1 MAEKKVIEVEI
12 KGEERVQS
20 LKSQLREATQ
30 EVAKLSDQYGATS
43 KQAIEAA
50 KRAAELKDVIGDSK
64 ALVDSFNPDAKFN
77 ALSSSIG
84 GVLNGFQAF
93 EGALG
98 LIGVEG
104 EAVNETLLK
113 VQSAMALSQGLQGL
127 GEARDS
133 FKQLG
138 AVAKETFS
146 GIKGAILATGI
157 GAFLVLLGTVAA
169 YWDEIKEAVGGV
181 NEEQEALN
189 ATLEDYKKGATDAAR
204 TTTEVK
210 NSFDL
215 ARQGVISK
223 EEALKTY
230 NDSLGSTF
238 GMAKNLNEAEALY
251 AQKTDA
257 YIKATAL
264 RAQAT
269 ALFEKAAQK
278 QADAITAGFEDQTSF
293 IDKVGLAFSN
303 YFSSNEELI
312 NDFNR
317 VNKKRVT
324 EFEQNSKKESN
335 ILNNL
340 ASDLLKQAETIENA
354 NGIASKSEQDLAKD
368 RQQRF
373 EDEKARIEEYKKLR
387 LKTARDIEDAEI
399 ALMKDG
405 TQKQIAEINIRY
417 ARLIK
422 DTNANN
428 ELLLEERKKLT
439 ALYEQQRNE
448 EVKAQL
454 IAESED
460 IGRLKKKGFDDLTI
474 RTEQANAELKLKVDS
489 DRAKAEQDKKSKD
502 EELAREKQLNDAK
515 FQAAS
520 NVFSTIGN
528 LAEAFAGKSRKSQ
541 ERAFKVQKAAQI
553 AQATI
558 DTYKSATGAFSAFA
572 SIPIV
577 GPVLGGIAA
586 AAAVAAGIVNIKK
599 ISQTKFDSGGGEV
612 SAPSAGGAVSFAG
625 PQAPAGP
632 QQNFNLVSPSGQNP
646 LSGLGTN
653 EPAKAY
659 VVGGEVTTQQELER
673 KAVKTATF
681 G

>member
-12 KGEERVQS
+12 KGEGNVQS

-30 EVAKLSDQYGATS
+30 EVAKLSDKYGATS
-43 KQAIEAA
+43 KQAIDAA

-93 EGALG
+93 QGGLG

-104 EAVNETLLK
+104 EAVEETLLK

-189 ATLEDYKKGATDAAR
+189 STMEEYKKGATDAVKV
-204 TTTEVK
+204 TTEVK
-210 NSFDL
+210 TSFDL

-230 NDSLGSTF
+230 NDALGATF
-238 GMAKNLNEAEALY
+238 GTATSLNEAEALY

-278 QADAITAGFEDQTSF
+278 QADALSAGLEDQTTF
-293 IDKVGLAFSN
+293 FDKLSSVSITGDINQQKLADKQTKRVEELRKK
-303 YFSSNEELI
+303 SNEQSELL
-312 NDFNR
+312 
-317 VNKKRVT
+317 
-324 EFEQNSKKESN
+324 NSV
-335 ILNNL
+335 
-340 ASDLLKQAETIENA
+340 AADLLKQAETIENA
-354 NGIASKSEQDLAKD
+354 NGIASKSEQDLAAD
-368 RQQRF
+368 RQKRY
-373 EDEKARIEEYKKLR
+373 EDEKARIEEYRKLR
-387 LKTARDIEDAEI
+387 LQTARDIEDAEI
-399 ALMKDG
+399 ALMKEG
-405 TQKQIAEINIRY
+405 TQKQIAEINARY
-417 ARLIK
+417 ARLIQ
-422 DTNANN
+422 DTNTNN
-428 ELLLEERKKLT
+428 KLLLDERKKLT
-439 ALYEQQRNE
+439 KLYEEQRNE
-448 EVKAQL
+448 EIKAQL
-454 IAESED
+454 LAEAED
-460 IGRLKKKGFDDLTI
+460 IGRLKQRGVDDLSI
-474 RTEQANAELKLKVDS
+474 RTEQANAEIKLKVETDK
-489 DRAKAEQDKKSKD
+489 AKAEQDKKSKA
-502 EELAREKQLNDAK
+502 EELDREKQLNDAK

-520 NVFSTIGN
+520 NVLSTIGS
-528 LAEAFAGKSRKSQ
+528 LAELFAGKSRKSQ
-541 ERAFKVQKAAQI
+541 ERAFKIQKAAQI

-577 GPVLGGIAA
+577 GPALGGIAA

-599 ISQTKFDSGGGEV
+599 IAQTKFDSGGGEG
-612 SAPSAGGAVSFAG
+612 STPSAGGAVSFAG
-625 PQAPAGP
+625 PQAPTGP

-653 EPAKAY
+653 APQKAY